1 MDEVF
6 GERNFIAQIVVN
18 LNPKGRQLGNFFATS
33 HEYLLVYARDVAR
46 CRMDA
51 SSPHTVL
58 ESDFGQ
64 VSDDGRRFRHL
75 PLRNTNKKFNPVT
88 SSTLHYPLWGS
99 VSPGEVRT
107 SPFGDAVEV
116 LPGLDRQSTRLNS
129 SH

>member
-75 PLRNTNKKFNPVT
+75 PLRNTNKTLNPVT
-88 SSTLHYPLWGS
+88 SDRKRVGEGKS
-99 VSPGEVRT
+99 VYVRVDL
-107 SPFGDAVEV
+107 GGGRI
-116 LPGLDRQSTRLNS
+116 LKKK
-129 SH
+129 